1 MHGHATLSRQQ
12 GAPCPAP
19 RLPPPLSLG
28 CGTMASITAAI
39 CAAPAAR
46 LGARRAQRPQ
56 TARRA
61 MLRVAAS
68 AAVKFDY
75 DNKVFEKELVE

>member
-1 MHGHATLSRQQ
+1 
-12 GAPCPAP
+12 
-19 RLPPPLSLG
+19 
-28 CGTMASITAAI
+28 MASITAAI

-46 LGARRAQRPQ
+46 LGARRAQRPP

-61 MLRVAAS
+61 MLRVAVS

>member
-1 MHGHATLSRQQ
+1 
-12 GAPCPAP
+12 
-19 RLPPPLSLG
+19 
-28 CGTMASITAAI
+28 MASITAAI